1 MNTDT
6 KYYAVFLTRE
16 LQGRYYV
23 KAEDEDTARE
33 LAWEKFDD
41 EIYREEWDLRPNSDA
56 WEYHTQIDTAESDW
70 SDEWLV
76 ADDEEEED
84 FLAAVN
90 YGGEV

>member
-41 EIYREEWDLRPNSDA
+41 EIYKEEWDLRPNSIL
-56 WEYHTQIDTAESDW
+56 YLYS
-70 SDEWLV
+70 
-76 ADDEEEED
+76 
-84 FLAAVN
+84 
-90 YGGEV
+90 